1 MKKSPKDYTEL
12 QLEFYKNIEEK
23 ITYKDNVLNVVFV
36 PFHSENLMPMGIIM
50 IIKNITE
57 NEKLNN
63 MRKEFVANVS
73 HELKTPLCSIK
84 GYSETIL
91 DRDLSYGEIQK
102 FAKVINDEANR
113 MDRIVAD

>member
-1 MKKSPKDYTEL
+1 MASNKIIYVPN
-12 QLEFYKNIEEK
+12 YKNIEEK

-63 MRKEFVANVS
+63 MRRSLKIKQTNWQS
-73 HELKTPLCSIK
+73 EL
-84 GYSETIL
+84 L
-91 DRDLSYGEIQK
+91 DLKIEVKIWEI
-102 FAKVINDEANR
+102 
-113 MDRIVAD
+113 